1 MLLIGVEQVIHQ
13 RFIKMFLLII
23 NFFEIVTAIFGTVY
37 IKKYREDKI
46 SRYFVYFLWFTAL
59 FDTFFGWMPSLIENY
74 DQLFFLKDTFL
85 YKNHWAYNSYDIIS
99 FSFYLF
105 FFLNFIEST
114 KAKKI
119 GVYSIILFIVTS
131 LLNLILSGVFFESPA
146 LFSLILGT
154 LLLLFFIIY
163 FYFQVL
169 QSDKI
174 LDFYKIL
181 VFYISVGALVF
192 HILVN
197 PIFIY
202 GEYYSNTKSPEFVE
216 IYRSILT
223 FANIFMYTCYTI
235 GFIVCSRKNR
245 SYY

>member
-1 MLLIGVEQVIHQ
+1 MIFLILVNLFE
-13 RFIKMFLLII
+13 FIAA
-23 NFFEIVTAIFGTVY
+23 IVGTIY
-37 IKKYREDKI
+37 ITKCREDKI

-59 FDTFFGWMPSLIENY
+59 FDTFFTWFPVLIKNY

-85 YKNHWAYNSYDIIS
+85 YKNHWAYNSYDMIS

-114 KAKKI
+114 RVKKI
-119 GVYSIILFIVTS
+119 GWYLIISFLVASFFNLLF
-131 LLNLILSGVFFESPA
+131 SGVFFKSPA
-146 LFSLILGT
+146 LFGLIAGT
-154 LLLLFFIIY
+154 LLLLVFIVY

-174 LDFYKIL
+174 LNFYKIL

-202 GEYYSNTKSPEFVE
+202 GEYYKTAKSPEFVE
-216 IYRSILT
+216 IYRSILI
-223 FANIFMYTCYTI
+223 FANIFMYSCYTI
-235 GFIVCSRKNR
+235 GFLICSKKNK
-245 SYY
+245 SYS

>member
-1 MLLIGVEQVIHQ
+1 MTFLTVINLFELLAATIGTI
-13 RFIKMFLLII
+13 
-23 NFFEIVTAIFGTVY
+23 Y
-37 IKKYREDKI
+37 ITKYREDRI
-46 SRYFVYFLWFTAL
+46 TRYFVYFLWFTVL
-59 FDTFFGWMPSLIENY
+59 FDTFFGWFPSLIINNE
-74 DQLFFLKDTFL
+74 QLCFLEETFL
-85 YKNHWAYNSYDIIS
+85 YDNHWAYNSYDIIS

-114 KAKKI
+114 RVKKI
-119 GVYSIILFIVTS
+119 GFFLILFFIITS
-131 LLNLILSGVFFESPA
+131 LLNLIFSGVFFKSPA
-146 LFSLILGT
+146 LYSLILGT
-154 LLLLFFIIY
+154 LLLLIFIVY

-174 LDFYKIL
+174 LDFYKVL

-202 GEYYSNTKSPEFVE
+202 GEYYSEESPNFHE

-223 FANIFMYTCYTI
+223 FANIFMYTCYVI
-235 GFIVCSRKNR
+235 GFIICYKKNK
-245 SYY
+245 SY